1 MVTNMKMLLSYILD
15 KQFATVKLKIIEKYK
30 STEKELLT
38 KFRNA
43 SQQNNVEEMQQMA
56 ETLSSYQHYQHC
68 VDAFIEQSVKELVEQ
83 GMNED
88 IFKQIEGKFQPSCVV
103 DYH

>member
-1 MVTNMKMLLSYILD
+1 
-15 KQFATVKLKIIEKYK
+15 
-30 STEKELLT
+30 
-38 KFRNA
+38 
-43 SQQNNVEEMQQMA
+43 MQQMA

-88 IFKQIEGKFQPSCVV
+88 IFKQIEGKFQPSYVV